1 MKAIKYSRQRESVKA
16 CLMARKDHP
25 TAEVIYASIREQYP
39 NISLGT
45 VYRNL
50 NLLEELGEVR
60 KLRCGNGPDHFDG
73 DMAPHYHFLCKE
85 CGQVADMPMSHM
97 EEINTLAGRY
107 YPGRIE
113 NHETVFYGVCPQC
126 LKLENMEN
134 ISGKQVDKIGQI

>member
-1 MKAIKYSRQRESVKA
+1 
-16 CLMARKDHP
+16 
-25 TAEVIYASIREQYP
+25 
-39 NISLGT
+39 
-45 VYRNL
+45 
-50 NLLEELGEVR
+50 
-60 KLRCGNGPDHFDG
+60 
-73 DMAPHYHFLCKE
+73 
-85 CGQVADMPMSHM
+85 MSHM